1 MGAPLQGPTV
11 RPNRFRPGLQRPVAA
26 RTLISGYPGAI
37 ILRMREH
44 FRQPFYRFV
53 GAFLYLASAGP
64 GLTAEGSSEVP
75 GNTGRFGFQL
85 LSRLIQGEPRK
96 KNFVIS
102 PVSIELA
109 LTMTY
114 AGADGAT
121 ATAIADTAGWNGIA
135 RERILEAESALR
147 NALEQAGQDVVLR
160 IANAIWVDNRVELRS
175 QFCQEIKN
183 VFNSEI
189 FSRPFQDPG
198 IVRDINAWV
207 NQQTAGKISELIA
220 KPPPPPL
227 LLADAVYFKAP
238 WRSRFEPHA
247 STSQAFYLE
256 DKTRVDAVMMHQAA
270 SFPYLKSDAFEAVRL
285 PYAGDRFGL
294 VLLLPA
300 SGLST
305 MNVVQQLSERSWPE
319 LQNRF
324 QITACDIAVPRF
336 KITYETALDQ
346 PLKDLGMG
354 QAFDARTADFRRML
368 AGTAL
373 PLYIGS
379 VVHKTYLRVD
389 EAGSEA
395 AAATAVGMRTSA
407 LPMRTGIK
415 IVFDRPFVLAIT
427 DQSTQAILFTGI
439 LGNPEDA
446 KL

>member
-1 MGAPLQGPTV
+1 
-11 RPNRFRPGLQRPVAA
+11 
-26 RTLISGYPGAI
+26 
-37 ILRMREH
+37 MREH

-53 GAFLYLASAGP
+53 GAFLYLAGAGP
-64 GLTAEGSSEVP
+64 GLTADGHSETP
-75 GNTGRFGFQL
+75 GNISRFAFQL
-85 LSRLIQGEPRK
+85 LSQLIESEPRTQ
-96 KNFVIS
+96 NFVIS
-102 PVSIELA
+102 PVSVELA
-109 LTMTY
+109 LAMTY

-121 ATAIADTAGWNGIA
+121 ATAIAATAGWNGIA
-135 RERILEAESALR
+135 RERILERESALR
-147 NALEQAGQDVVLR
+147 NALQQAGQDVALR
-160 IANAIWVDNRVELRS
+160 IANAIWVDDRIELKS
-175 QFCQEIKN
+175 QFCQDIKN
-183 VFNSEI
+183 VFSGEI

-198 IVRDINAWV
+198 IVRDINGWV
-207 NQQTAGKISELIA
+207 NQQTDGKISELVS
-220 KPPPPPL
+220 KPPSPPL

-238 WRSRFEPHA
+238 WRSRFEPRA

-256 DKTRVDAVMMHQAA
+256 DKTRVDTVMMHQEA
-270 SFPYLKSDAFEAVRL
+270 SFPYLKSDTFEAVRL

-305 MNVVQQLSERSWPE
+305 KSLVQWLSERPWPE
-319 LQNRF
+319 LQNGF
-324 QITACDIAVPRF
+324 QITECNVAVPRF
-336 KITYETALDQ
+336 KISYETALDQ

-354 QAFDARTADFRRML
+354 QAFDPQAADFRRML
-368 AGTAL
+368 ASTTP

-395 AAATAVGMRTSA
+395 AAATGMGLRFSA
-407 LPMRTGIK
+407 RPMRQGIK

-427 DQSTQAILFTGI
+427 DTSTQAILFTGI